1 MNNNI
6 NKLPNDFSAKV
17 MAELGRRIEKRK
29 QKKKIYITV
38 CIIVSV
44 VAVLLTGMFAVFTF
58 YPQIGMEI
66 KSYYTEF
73 INSINAYN
81 SNIVPMVSFKESID
95 NALAFISNNVMA
107 IICLM
112 DFGILYLVSNVLS
125 KRLHSSRV

>member
-44 VAVLLTGMFAVFTF
+44 VAVLLTGMFALFTF
-58 YPQIGMEI
+58 YPQIGMGI